1 MRVKENV
8 RMRIETVKVSIIHDY
23 IISGA
28 YQGFVLKSSGV
39 KQSERPR
46 GTYRKRRQKRDTVSK

>member
-23 IISGA
+23 IISWRIPR
-28 YQGFVLKSSGV
+28 F
-39 KQSERPR
+39 RPQVIGR
-46 GTYRKRRQKRDTVSK
+46 ETK